1 MDLIAATEAKY
12 AKTKLPEFSPG
23 DTVKVY
29 NKIKEGDKERIQV
42 FEGVVVQKKG
52 TGIGAAVTV
61 RKISQGI
68 GVEKV
73 IPLHSPVL
81 TRLELV
87 KKGKVKRAKLYYLRG
102 LKGRSARIEEKRKE
116 LELESSPAQESLES
130 QEPVKS

>member
-1 MDLIAATEAKY
+1 MDLLAATEAKH

-42 FEGVVVQKKG
+42 FEGVVVQKRG

-73 IPLHSPVL
+73 IPLHSPAL
-81 TRLELV
+81 TKLELV
-87 KKGKVKRAKLYYLRG
+87 KRGKVKRAKLYYLRG
-102 LKGRSARIEEKRKE
+102 LKGRSARIEEKREE
-116 LELESSPAQESLES
+116 LEQETR
-130 QEPVKS
+130 

>member
-1 MDLIAATEAKY
+1 MDLIAASEAKH

-29 NKIKEGDKERIQV
+29 NRIKEGDKERIQV

-102 LKGRSARIEEKRKE
+102 LKGRSARIEEKREE
-116 LELESSPAQESLES
+116 LERENPEVQKTQEA
-130 QEPVKS
+130 VKSQ